1 MGQGLQAS
9 LRAREQQR
17 PKADDAGPAEKG
29 PVMPNPTP
37 SEKFLPLTLVTGGA
51 GFLGSHLCDRLL
63 AEGHAVICLD
73 NLITGRKEN
82 IQHLFEHPHF
92 RFVLHDVT
100 LPLDLPTLLNSS
112 GSDGRFASRPVN
124 YILHFA
130 SPASPKD
137 YARHPIHTLKVG
149 ALGTYHVLGLAKA
162 HGSVLLLASTSEIYG
177 DPEISPQPEK
187 YWGHVNPIGPRSVY
201 DEAKR
206 FAEAITMA
214 YHREHAV
221 KVRIARIFNT
231 YGERMRLEDGRA
243 LPNFMV
249 QALQAKPLTVYG
261 TGSQTR
267 SLCYVSDLVEG
278 LCRLLISTETGP
290 INLGNPEEVSILQLA
305 QAIIRATQS
314 KSSIIFEP
322 LPEDDPQRR
331 QPDITAA
338 REKLGWEPRVNLET
352 GLARTLPYF
361 QLAMAPSSM

>member
-1 MGQGLQAS
+1 MS
-9 LRAREQQR
+9 TSS
-17 PKADDAGPAEKG
+17 AGDNKR
-29 PVMPNPTP
+29 
-37 SEKFLPLTLVTGGA
+37 PLTMVTGGA
-51 GFLGSHLCDRLL
+51 GFLGSHLCDRLI
-63 AEGHAVICLD
+63 AEGHDVICLD
-73 NLITGRKEN
+73 NLITGRQEN
-82 IQHLFEHPHF
+82 IQHLLAHPHF
-92 RFVLHDVT
+92 RFLLHDVT
-100 LPLDLPTLLNSS
+100 RPIDLPALIEKSTGQSPWS
-112 GSDGRFASRPVN
+112 PRPLN

-162 HGSVLLLASTSEIYG
+162 QGSVFLLASTSEIYG

-206 FAEAITMA
+206 FAEAISMA
-214 YHREHAV
+214 YRREHGV
-221 KVRIARIFNT
+221 KVRIVRIFNT

-249 QALQAKPLTVYG
+249 QALKGNPLTVYG
-261 TGSQTR
+261 KGNQTR
-267 SLCYVSDLVEG
+267 SLCYVSDLIEG
-278 LCRLLISTETGP
+278 LYRLLLSDQTGP
-290 INLGNPEEVSILQLA
+290 INVGNPEEVSILQLA
-305 QAIIRATQS
+305 QAIIRTTGS

-338 REKLGWEPRVNLET
+338 REKLGWEPRVSLES
-352 GLARTLPYF
+352 GLAKTLPYF
-361 QLAMAPSSM
+361 QTSLYNPPRPAAPVPSNFPD

>member
-1 MGQGLQAS
+1 MSNSSPGDS
-9 LRAREQQR
+9 FR
-17 PKADDAGPAEKG
+17 
-29 PVMPNPTP
+29 
-37 SEKFLPLTLVTGGA
+37 PLTLVTGGA

-63 AEGHAVICLD
+63 AEGHDVICLD
-73 NLITGRKEN
+73 NLITGRREN
-82 IQHLFEHPHF
+82 IQHLLAHPAF
-92 RFVLHDVT
+92 
-100 LPLDLPTLLNSS
+100 PL
-112 GSDGRFASRPVN
+112 RASRCDPADRLARPARRLARASSPSLRRPLS

-149 ALGTYHVLGLAKA
+149 ALGTYHALGLAKA
-162 HGSVLLLASTSEIYG
+162 HGSVFLLASTSEIYG
-177 DPEISPQPEK
+177 DPEVSPQPEK

-206 FAEAITMA
+206 FAEAISMA
-214 YHREHAV
+214 YHREHGV
-221 KVRIARIFNT
+221 KVRIVRIFNT

-249 QALQAKPLTVYG
+249 QALLGKPLTVYG
-261 TGSQTR
+261 KGSQTR

-278 LCRLLISTETGP
+278 LYRLLMSDQTGP

-305 QAIIRATQS
+305 EAIIRATGS
-314 KSSIIFEP
+314 KSSIVFEP

-338 REKLGWEPRVNLET
+338 RAKLGWEPRVNLED

-361 QLAMAPSSM
+361 QSALQESHAPVTLIPTDNLTRRVWQRCYR

>member
-1 MGQGLQAS
+1 MVSSVSNSSPGGN
-9 LRAREQQR
+9 LR
-17 PKADDAGPAEKG
+17 
-29 PVMPNPTP
+29 
-37 SEKFLPLTLVTGGA
+37 PLTLVTGGA

-63 AEGHAVICLD
+63 AEGHDVICLD

-82 IQHLFEHPHF
+82 IQHLLSHPHF

-100 LPLDLPTLLNSS
+100 LPIDLPTLLAQSS
-112 GSDGRFASRPVN
+112 AQPALPSRPLS

-149 ALGTYHVLGLAKA
+149 ALGTYHALGLAKA
-162 HGSVLLLASTSEIYG
+162 HGSTILLASTSEIYG

-214 YHREHAV
+214 YHREHGV
-221 KVRIARIFNT
+221 KVRIVRIFNT

-249 QALQAKPLTVYG
+249 QALLGKPLTVYG
-261 TGSQTR
+261 KGSQTR

-278 LCRLLISTETGP
+278 LLRLLMSNQTGP
-290 INLGNPEEVSILQLA
+290 INIGNPEEVSMVQLA
-305 QAIIRATQS
+305 EAILRATGS
-314 KSSIIFEP
+314 KSPITFEP

-338 REKLGWEPRVNLET
+338 REKLGWKPTVSLES

-361 QLAMAPSSM
+361 QSSLQNLPQLANPTDSVRSD